1 MKVAQ
6 LCLSLCD
13 PMDYIVYGILQA
25 RILQWVAFPFSK
37 GSSQPR
43 DQVFHISGD
52 SLLAEPQ
59 GKPKDTGAGILSLL
73 QGIFLI
79 QELNHGLLHC
89 RQILYQLSYQGSPV
103 CGRNANWGHHYGKQ
117 YESSLKN
124 KNRATT

>member
-1 MKVAQ
+1 M
-6 LCLSLCD
+6 
-13 PMDYIVYGILQA
+13 YYTVYGLLQA

-79 QELNHGLLHC
+79 QELNQGLLHC
-89 RQILYQLSYQGSPV
+89 RRVLNQLSYQRSPKEV
-103 CGRNANWGHHYGKQ
+103 PLNYNFFFFDQVEAETIIDAR
-117 YESSLKN
+117 EVFSL
-124 KNRATT
+124 